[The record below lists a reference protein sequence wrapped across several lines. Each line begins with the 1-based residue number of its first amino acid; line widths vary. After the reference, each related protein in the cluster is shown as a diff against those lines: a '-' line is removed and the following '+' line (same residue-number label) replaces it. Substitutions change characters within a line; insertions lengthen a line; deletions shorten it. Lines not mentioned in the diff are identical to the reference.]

1 MAGNHIF
8 TSSLWVQSGSAAE
21 FKTGMVVSNS
31 LSVEGTV
38 TATNFIGDGSGLTGL
53 FEEDFFAGDPA
64 YQDGANPIS
73 KDIYV
78 SLYSGQLVAN
88 ASDIEIH
95 TTSSLNFEPNH
106 YAFYKLTDAGFESL
120 QSGATDHYIGT
131 DNVPGGDLNGT
142 NPYLNDLAP
151 GVHRYMVYASNTT
164 SGQTKNLFTTITIY
178 AFVNIAPVVELAPHN
193 NIVIPHDSSS
203 ASIIVDFS
211 DTSDANIDLS
221 DTSTSDFLR
230 KISVALSTGQHTDT
244 SNHNFNSKIDH
255 DDDTISSISNYSSRW
270 SI

>member
-106 YAFYKLTDAGFESL
+106 YAFYKLTDA
-120 QSGATDHYIGT
+120 
-131 DNVPGGDLNGT
+131 
-142 NPYLNDLAP
+142 
-151 GVHRYMVYASNTT
+151 
-164 SGQTKNLFTTITIY
+164 
-178 AFVNIAPVVELAPHN
+178 
-193 NIVIPHDSSS
+193 
-203 ASIIVDFS
+203 
-211 DTSDANIDLS
+211 
-221 DTSTSDFLR
+221 
-230 KISVALSTGQHTDT
+230 
-244 SNHNFNSKIDH
+244 
-255 DDDTISSISNYSSRW
+255 
-270 SI
+270 